1 MSSANQANY
10 ADGEMERAAQNQA
23 DPQSS
28 VYSPDCTNDGS
39 FFSCTVAYGPTST
52 GGTGYVYFKV
62 SYTTDGPPR
71 VIETAE
77 PATPQDPAGN

>member
-39 FFSCTVAYGPTST
+39 FFSCTVAYDRRPSPRDRDSRTRDPSGSGRQLSWVRALST
-52 GGTGYVYFKV
+52 GL
-62 SYTTDGPPR
+62 R
-71 VIETAE
+71 
-77 PATPQDPAGN
+77 

>member
-1 MSSANQANY
+1 MSYADQASY
-10 ADGEMERAAQNQA
+10 ADGEMERVAQGRASPQA
-23 DPQSS
+23 S
-28 VYSPDCTNDGS
+28 VYAPNCTNDGG

-52 GGTGYVYFKV
+52 GGTGYAYFKV

-77 PATPQDPAGN
+77 PPTPQDPGGN